1 MSNII
6 DNSFLE
12 HQQLTGITLSKCY
25 KDIEMAGEYLKK
37 IFNPD
42 PSKTNFPISGNKLL
56 IFGNGGSASDS
67 QHIAAEFTNRFTI
80 NRKPL
85 PAIALTTDTSALT
98 AISNDF
104 KFNMIFSKQIEAL
117 GKEGDVAIGISTSG
131 TSPNVIR
138 GLSKAKDLNM
148 RTILLTSHKIDSST
162 FDITIRVPSDN
173 TARIQEMHIL
183 IGHILCQIVDE
194 LYKDDVKSN

>member
-1 MSNII
+1 MSKII
-6 DNSFLE
+6 VKSFWDHRDITHLTLE
-12 HQQLTGITLSKCY
+12 KCQD
-25 KDIEMAGEYLKK
+25 DIEMAGELLKK
-37 IFNPD
+37 IFHPD
-42 PSKTNFPISGNKLL
+42 PSKTNYPISGNKLL

-67 QHIAAEFTNRFTI
+67 QHIAAEFTNRFEV

-138 GLSKAKDLNM
+138 GLSIAKRMNIK
-148 RTILLTSHKIDSST
+148 TILLTSHKIKSSL
-162 FDITIRVPSDN
+162 FDVTIKVPLKN

-183 IGHILCQIVDE
+183 IGHILCSIVDD
-194 LYKDDVKSN
+194 LYKDENKSN